1 MKSLFLTA
9 AEETAGVSEWLNAL
23 TRLNLQTILSA
34 AVIFLV
40 GYALIKWVCKLADKL
55 LARNENLDPSIR
67 GIAVNAG
74 RILLLFLLLL
84 FLLRPFLLLL
94 FPLRPFLLQLL

>member
-23 TRLNLQTILSA
+23 ARLNLQTILSA

-40 GYALIKWVCKLADKL
+40 GYALIKWV
-55 LARNENLDPSIR
+55 
-67 GIAVNAG
+67 
-74 RILLLFLLLL
+74 
-84 FLLRPFLLLL
+84 
-94 FPLRPFLLQLL
+94 